1 MKRKNENMTKN
12 QYFYIDCIIILFGCC
27 LMSTSDPNYENRK
40 PAPSKLKINFFL
52 LSIIGHTIFHISLL
66 IIYFLVIIDVN
77 EDDYNLIEERENDS
91 IYSQVITPINSYV
104 FFLNSVQCLSLVFIL
119 NFFSVYKENLFKNR
133 LFNLYLIIVLLIL
146 SELIS
151 VENYKLGIFNYNLV
165 EFINMKVRGMS
176 SQTSRLIL
184 FLFCCISFVGTFLW
198 EFILNFINSNKCQNC
213 CNKKEKEKSIS
224 HNDSFPIRKLKTS
237 FGKRRS
243 KTLNLRTSNMSALT
257 SKTINKK

>member
-1 MKRKNENMTKN
+1 MFLF
-12 QYFYIDCIIILFGCC
+12 QY
-27 LMSTSDPNYENRK
+27 K
-40 PAPSKLKINFFL
+40 
-52 LSIIGHTIFHISLL
+52 L

-165 EFINMKVRGMS
+165 EFINMKVKGIS

-198 EFILNFINSNKCQNC
+198 EFILNFISSNKCHNC
-213 CNKKEKEKSIS
+213 CNKKEKSIS
-224 HNDSFPIRKLKTS
+224 NNDSFQIRKFKTS
-237 FGKRRS
+237 IGKRGS
-243 KTLNLRTSNMSALT
+243 KSLNLRTSNISAFT
-257 SKTINKK
+257 SKAINKNKL